1 MIFRSRLVSF
11 NRVSFPHKLIWTA
24 TNSFPS
30 MPRANLFAFIAFIS
44 PPSNAF
50 VVCPQPARGT
60 QLVPR
65 QFPSLRPTR
74 RIQDHQGK
82 NTAPSSPLFRT
93 AALYQESDDSNS
105 NQNQAQHDIEGVL
118 EGISKQG
125 AEKLSN
131 VSLTERTKRAL
142 LAEQVEDQIFANI
155 YELERCAAKD
165 AKAIIAQTRILRKQ
179 YNELVSGEG
188 SSMLNAVE
196 AAMEDDQDG
205 GDANSSEDFA

>member
-1 MIFRSRLVSF
+1 
-11 NRVSFPHKLIWTA
+11 
-24 TNSFPS
+24 
-30 MPRANLFAFIAFIS
+30 MPKSKFLAFIAFIS
-44 PPSNAF
+44 PPSNPF

-60 QLVPR
+60 WLVPQ
-65 QFPSLRPTR
+65 QFSSLPPTR
-74 RIQDHQGK
+74 RIQENQGK
-82 NTAPSSPLFRT
+82 NTALSFPLFRT
-93 AALYQESDDSNS
+93 AALYQESNDSDS

-125 AEKLSN
+125 AKKLSN
-131 VSLTERTKRAL
+131 VSLAERTKRAL

-188 SSMLNAVE
+188 SSMLNAME